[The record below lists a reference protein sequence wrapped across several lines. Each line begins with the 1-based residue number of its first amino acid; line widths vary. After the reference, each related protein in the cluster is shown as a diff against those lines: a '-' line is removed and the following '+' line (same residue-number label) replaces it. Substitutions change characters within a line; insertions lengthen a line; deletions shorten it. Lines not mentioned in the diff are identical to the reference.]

1 MAQISTSQLVAAATN
16 AVTISVLAA
25 GGIASGKSMA
35 AAFALGAS
43 GVQMGTVYLGS
54 EECSRI

>member
-1 MAQISTSQLVAAATN
+1 MAQISTSQLVAAAT
-16 AVTISVLAA
+16 SVLAA